1 MLILKDHMLRTRIF
15 KTAGPAMIEM
25 IMYMVIG
32 LVDIAVVG
40 RLGAAPLA
48 AVGLGAEIFFSIIL
62 FLEALAV
69 GSAILVAQ
77 AKGAGKME
85 DASEVAGHTFLLSI
99 VLGVV
104 VAFAGIRYA
113 PAILGLFSVETDVY
127 RQALDYL
134 LIVFTV
140 SPLALGLYMAH
151 SVFRGLGRTDIPMI
165 IALVVNIINVI
176 GDFILVYGLWG
187 FPHME
192 VAGAAVATSLAHVVG
207 FILAMVFLFRGNS
220 GLQVNLAS
228 LFKVNFAT
236 YRGIFH
242 LGIPSLV
249 EQFFYTVANLVS
261 MFLIVY
267 VGTLAFASHELAI
280 TVESISFMP
289 GFGIAVAVTTLV
301 GQAVG
306 ARDKVALQKAARG
319 SVEFALLF
327 MGVFALAFALLPYQ
341 IAMIFTNDRNIIAI
355 AGLLIRIAAIE
366 QLGIA
371 LASVIGGILK
381 GAGDTRTP
389 MIISTLFTWIYRLP
403 VMYLF
408 IRVWHFPITYVWL
421 LFVSDWLLRGL
432 SFVVVYRRKKWLKRA
447 FSAGMVSPKR
457 L

>member
-1 MLILKDHMLRTRIF
+1 MLILKDHILRTQIF

-48 AVGLGAEIFFSIIL
+48 AVGLGAEVFFSIIL
-62 FLEALAV
+62 FLEALAI

-77 AKGAGKME
+77 AKGAGRME

-104 VAFAGIRYA
+104 VAFAGVRYA
-113 PAILGLFSVETDVY
+113 PAMLGLFSVETDVY

-134 LIVFTV
+134 LITFTI

-151 SVFRGLGRTDIPMI
+151 SVFRGLGRTDIPMT
-165 IALVVNIINVI
+165 IALVVNVVNVI
-176 GDFILVYGLWG
+176 GDFVLVYGLWG
-187 FPHME
+187 FPRME
-192 VAGAAVATSLAHVVG
+192 VAGAALATSLAHVVG
-207 FILAMVFLFRGNS
+207 FILAMFFLFRGNS
-220 GLQVNLAS
+220 GLRVNLAS
-228 LFKVNFAT
+228 VFKVNFAT

-242 LGIPSLV
+242 LGIPSLA
-249 EQFFYTVANLVS
+249 EQFFYTLANLSS

-289 GFGIAVAVTTLV
+289 GFGIAVAATALV
-301 GQAVG
+301 GHAVG
-306 ARDKVALQKAARG
+306 AQDKVALQKAARG
-319 SVEFALLF
+319 SMEFALMF
-327 MGVFALAFALLPYQ
+327 MGFFALAFALMPYQ
-341 IAMIFTNDRNIIAI
+341 IAMIFTNDRDIIAM

-366 QLGIA
+366 QVGIA

-389 MIISTLFTWIYRLP
+389 MVISTVFTWLYRLP

-408 IRVWHFPITYVWL
+408 IRVWHFPIAYVWL

-432 SFVVVYRRKKWLKRA
+432 FFAVVYRRKKWLRKA
-447 FSAGMVSPKR
+447 LPGYVADAE
-457 L
+457 

>member
-1 MLILKDHMLRTRIF
+1 MLILKDRMLRIRIF

-62 FLEALAV
+62 FLEALAI

-99 VLGVV
+99 VMGIV
-104 VAFAGIRYA
+104 VAFMGLRYA
-113 PAILGLFSVETDVY
+113 PAMLGLFSVEADVY

-134 LIVFTV
+134 VIVFTI

-151 SVFRGLGRTDIPMI
+151 SIFRGLGRTDIPMI
-165 IALVVNIINVI
+165 IALVVNVVNVA
-176 GDFILVYGLWG
+176 GDFALVYGLWG
-187 FPHME
+187 FPRME
-192 VAGAAVATSLAHVVG
+192 IAGAAVATSLAHGVG
-207 FILAMVFLFRGNS
+207 FILAMFFLFRGNS
-220 GLQVNLAS
+220 GLRVNLAS
-228 LFKVNFAT
+228 VFKVNFAT
-236 YRGIFH
+236 YRGILH
-242 LGIPSLV
+242 LGIPSLA
-249 EQFFYTVANLVS
+249 EQFFYTTANLVS

-289 GFGIAVAVTTLV
+289 GFGIAVAATALV

-319 SVEFALLF
+319 SVEFALIF

-341 IAMIFTNDRNIIAI
+341 IAMLFTNDQDIIAI
-355 AGLLIRIAAIE
+355 AGSLIRIAAVE
-366 QLGIA
+366 QAGIA

-381 GAGDTRTP
+381 GAGNTRTP
-389 MIISTLFTWIYRLP
+389 MVISTVFTWLYRLP

-408 IRVWHFPITYVWL
+408 IRIWHVPITYVWM

-432 SFVVVYRRKKWLKRA
+432 SFVVVYRRKKWLGRA
-447 FSAGMVSPKR
+447 LSDNMADPE